1 MVLIEVVEV
10 KMMSV
15 KHLSGRVA
23 LFDAPKSRHE
33 PPSFGLLIP
42 K

>member
-23 LFDAPKSRHE
+23 SLDPQEPLRTPEFRPFDA
-33 PPSFGLLIP
+33 
-42 K
+42 